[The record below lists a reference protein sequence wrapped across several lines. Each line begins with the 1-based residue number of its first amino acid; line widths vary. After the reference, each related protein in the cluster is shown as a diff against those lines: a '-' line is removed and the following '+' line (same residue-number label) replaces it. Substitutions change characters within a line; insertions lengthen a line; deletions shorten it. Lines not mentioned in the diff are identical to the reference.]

1 MLKGSCFAALLA
13 FAPSAALADSAF
25 RAGLA
30 QIPAEAYEE
39 ASSFPL
45 PIYLA
50 DPRALAE
57 LSGGDLA
64 AQGIRMRAFFP
75 IGAGFWEVWRQTGAE
90 AWRATTG
97 TDLKDLTF
105 VAVMGQPPA
114 VVSVLG
120 MESPEAVQGV
130 LARLAERTEFEP
142 VEGLEGALI
151 NGEPMKQDF
160 ARRDPADPWRGS
172 LGQAVAVGG
181 KGAAL
186 IHASAPEAIRFLR
199 GVERSALETPILA
212 TALAGLESVA
222 GEGEALQASPF
233 TPVLGLE
240 SGFDP
245 AEILLRARPGQDMAA
260 LRAEIEARMAET
272 TRGVPPYFGGLL
284 ADAQIQGRPALV
296 VALAYPDCGT
306 AQAAAE
312 ASAGLWRAELPEPAA
327 EVSASHV
334 EGVEGVEGLC
344 AAVILGLGE
353 AREDLANPLASAAL
367 QRIMRGQGLPMLRIG
382 AP

>member
-1 MLKGSCFAALLA
+1 MLKGSCCAALLA

-30 QIPAEAYEE
+30 QIPAGAFEE
-39 ASSFPL
+39 AASFPL

-50 DPRALAE
+50 DPQALAA

-64 AQGIRMRAFFP
+64 AQEIRMRAVYP
-75 IGAGFWEVWRQTGAE
+75 IGAGFWEVWRQTGAG
-90 AWRATTG
+90 AWRETTG
-97 TDLKDLTF
+97 TALEDLSF
-105 VAVMGQPPA
+105 VAVMGQPPL

-120 MESPEAVQGV
+120 METPEAVQGL
-130 LARLAERTEFEP
+130 LAKLAERKGFEP
-142 VEGLEGALI
+142 VEGLEDALI

-160 ARRDPADPWRGS
+160 GRRNPADPWRGS
-172 LGQAVAVGG
+172 IGQAVAVGG

-186 IHASAPEAIRFLR
+186 IHAPTPEAIGFLR
-199 GVERSALETPILA
+199 AMERSALETPALA

-222 GEGEALQASPF
+222 GEGEALQALSF

-240 SGFDP
+240 AGFDP
-245 AEILLRARPGQDMAA
+245 AELLLRARPGQDMAA

-272 TRGVPPYFGGLL
+272 ARGLPPYFGGLL

-296 VALAYPDCGT
+296 VSLAYPDCAT

-312 ASAGLWRAELPEPAA
+312 RSAGLWRVELPEPAA
-327 EVSASHV
+327 EISASHA
-334 EGVEGVEGLC
+334 EGVEGLC

-353 AREDLANPLASAAL
+353 AQEDLQNPLASAAL
-367 QRIMRGQGLPMLRIG
+367 NRILRRDGLPMLRIG